1 MGSGDDKVTLDRAEA
16 EALLALRERFATM
29 AAVVPGAFAS
39 YRLRADGAFEIP
51 YATPSLV
58 ELFGATPEQLLED
71 SSLAVERVHPED
83 LLVLKKAM
91 ALSARDLTPL
101 RFEYRINH
109 PERGEIWVE
118 CISGPLREVDGA
130 TVWHGFVLDICERKR
145 VERELAAE
153 RDRIAGI
160 AASSPSAVC
169 SFRRAADGMA
179 SFPYATDALANL
191 FGLPLETIQRDA
203 EQALALIH
211 PEDLP
216 RVRAR
221 VEESA
226 QTLTPWRGEYRVRN
240 PLRGEIWVEGHTRPI
255 RDESGGVT
263 WNGVITDISARRLAE
278 HKMRTSEERYRQLV
292 DLLPDAVFVNTD
304 DKISFC
310 NAAFVR
316 LMGATSAEQ
325 LLGRSPFE
333 IIEEAHHA
341 SVRERL
347 ATMLSTGEAVPAVEE
362 SIVRL
367 DGSRRVVSVVASPMT
382 SDGTTS
388 VLFILHDLTER
399 KRLEEQFRQAHKMEA
414 FGQLAGGVA
423 HDFNN
428 LLTVI
433 IGETE
438 LVLSSLAP
446 DHPMTASL
454 EAVHEA
460 GKRAAGQ
467 TQQLLTF
474 SRRTVLEP
482 RALDLNATVRETE
495 KMLRRMIGKD
505 IRLTT
510 QLAPKL
516 SKVNIDPSQLGQV
529 LMNLAVNARDAM
541 PRGGSLEIA
550 TAEVSLAAEAARARE
565 LQPGQ
570 YVMLSVRDSGSGIPA
585 EVRARIF
592 EPFFTTKAEGRGTGL
607 GLAVVHGIVTQSGG
621 TIEVDSHEGLGT
633 TFRLWFPVASSP
645 NAC

>member
-1 MGSGDDKVTLDRAEA
+1 MGAGDDKVALDRAEA
-16 EALLALRERFATM
+16 EALLALRKRFATM

-51 YATPSLV
+51 YATSSLI

-118 CISGPLREVDGA
+118 AISGPLREPDGA
-130 TVWHGFVLDICERKR
+130 TVWHGFVLDISERKR

-169 SFRRAADGMA
+169 SFRRAADGVA

-203 EQALALIH
+203 EQALSLIH

-278 HKMRTSEERYRQLV
+278 QKVRTSEQRYRQLV
-292 DLLPDAVFVNTD
+292 DLLPDAVFVNTEG
-304 DKISFC
+304 KISFC

-316 LMGATSAEQ
+316 LIGATSAEQ
-325 LLGRSPFE
+325 LLGLDPYE
-333 IIEEAHHA
+333 IIEQAHHA
-341 SVRERL
+341 SVRERI

-438 LVLSSLAP
+438 LMLSSLEA
-446 DHPMTASL
+446 DHPLLASL

-460 GKRAAGQ
+460 GKRAAAQ

-474 SRRTVLEP
+474 SRRSVLEP

-495 KMLRRMIGKD
+495 KMLRRMIGEH
-505 IRLTT
+505 IQLTT
-510 QLAPKL
+510 RLEPSL
-516 SKVNIDPSQLGQV
+516 SKVNIDPGQLGQV

-550 TAEVSLAAEAARARE
+550 TAAVSKDTERPQE
-565 LQPGQ
+565 PGPGS
-570 YVMLSVRDSGSGIPA
+570 YVVLSVRDTGSGIPS
-585 EVRARIF
+585 EIREHILSRF
-592 EPFFTTKAEGRGTGL
+592 SRPKLRGAAPAWGSRSYT
-607 GLAVVHGIVTQSGG
+607 
-621 TIEVDSHEGLGT
+621 
-633 TFRLWFPVASSP
+633 AS
-645 NAC
+645 